1 MCYGGSK
8 NTPLGGAPRGS
19 TEALAS
25 ALATLA
31 PAPVDPPPASALPPP
46 RRSDEPVLPGR
57 KPAAPAPA
65 LRHAKTALELAFDL
79 ASNPRFD
86 GLHGVNKEDGL
97 CYPFRDSEGYATQ
110 GLGRLLSK
118 DRTIPLSTWPP
129 ITQEKAW
136 ENFRIDLIRFQKRVR
151 AMVKVPMTPGM
162 EAALIDF
169 CFNAG
174 SGALEVSTLLRK
186 LNRGDPKPEIAA
198 EFAKWKYAGRPP
210 VVRAGL
216 VYRRQMEAALFL
228 S

>member
-1 MCYGGSK
+1 MCFGSPSGV
-8 NTPLGGAPRGS
+8 PLGGAPRGS

-31 PAPVDPPPASALPPP
+31 PTPVDPPPASPL
-46 RRSDEPVLPGR
+46 PVLPGR
-57 KPAAPAPA
+57 KPQAPPPAA

-136 ENFRIDLIRFQKRVR
+136 ENFMVDLIRFQKRVR
-151 AMVKVPMTPGM
+151 ALVKAPMTPGM
-162 EAALIDF
+162 EGALIDF
-169 CFNAG
+169 AFNAG
-174 SGALEVSTLLRK
+174 TGALEVSTLLRK
-186 LNRGDPKPEIAA
+186 LNRGDPKSEVAA
-198 EFAKWKYAGRPP
+198 EFHKWKFAGRPP